1 MRISVEDKQGL
12 FKSLKVEV
20 EGDVVR
26 SALDEV
32 YNYLRQNAEVEGF
45 RKGKAPLWIIRAKFK
60 EYIQE
65 EVGKK
70 VANATLASA
79 IQASGLKP
87 VADIYLEKVELEEK
101 EQRLSYSV
109 YFEVPP
115 EFELQKVEG
124 LEVEIKKLE
133 FSEDL
138 VKQRIEEIRQEHVVW
153 EPVEREVKEG
163 DLVVVEYKVQELESG
178 ESTEGET
185 SGVIGTKTFR
195 EEIEKEL
202 IGKREGDSFVLEDL
216 TLYDVDGKPA
226 GKAKVEITVKG
237 IKEKLLPELNDDF
250 AKELGYG
257 ETWAEAEEK
266 IREEVRASI
275 ENMKKAM
282 IADAVAIK
290 LVQMHQFDVPQ
301 TLLQRELSHLV
312 ERRVRELS
320 QWGIDPKYLDYKAI
334 AQELTPHAV
343 FNIKLRF
350 ILDKYA
356 VQKNIEVST
365 EELQQRIEGLA
376 QAYERTPE
384 EMREFLQ
391 RENLL
396 PVLEEDIKR
405 EKALEDIVSK
415 AVVKETEEKKEEKDE
430 NT

>member
-65 EVGKK
+65 EVGKR
-70 VANATLASA
+70 VANATLSSA
-79 IQASGLKP
+79 IQESGLKP
-87 VADIYLEKVELEEK
+87 VADIYLEKVELEELSQK
-101 EQRLSYSV
+101 LSYSV
-109 YFEVPP
+109 SFEVPP
-115 EFELQKVEG
+115 EFELQNVEG
-124 LEVEIKKLE
+124 LEVEIKRVE
-133 FSEDL
+133 FNEDL
-138 VKQRIEEIRQEHVVW
+138 VKQRIEEIRQEHAVW
-153 EPVEREVKEG
+153 EPVEREVKEE
-163 DLVVVEYKVQELESG
+163 DLVVVDYKVQELESG
-178 ESTEGET
+178 ETTEGET

-202 IGKREGDSFVLEDL
+202 IGRKEGDSFVLEDL

-226 GKAKVEITVKG
+226 GKARVEITVKG

-250 AKELGYG
+250 AKELGLG

-266 IREEVRASI
+266 IKEEL
-275 ENMKKAM
+275 KANLEDLKRGM
-282 IADAVAIK
+282 ISDAVAIK
-290 LVQMHQFDVPQ
+290 LVQIHEFDIPQ

-320 QWGIDPKYLDYKAI
+320 QWGIDPKYLDYKTI
-334 AQELTPHAV
+334 AQGLTPQAV
-343 FNIKLRF
+343 FNIKLRY

-356 VQKNIEVST
+356 KQKNIDVST
-365 EELQQRIEGLA
+365 EEIQQKIEALA
-376 QAYERTPE
+376 QTYERTAE
-384 EMREFLQ
+384 EMREFLE

-396 PVLEEDIKR
+396 PVLEEDIRR
-405 EKALEDIVSK
+405 EKALEGIVSK
-415 AVVKETEEKKEEKDE
+415 AVVKEIEEKKEEKDE

>member
-60 EYIQE
+60 EYIRE
-65 EVGKK
+65 EVGKR
-70 VANATLASA
+70 VANATLSSA
-79 IQASGLKP
+79 IQESGLKP
-87 VADIYLEKVELEEK
+87 VADIYLENVELEEQGQK
-101 EQRLSYSV
+101 LSYSIS
-109 YFEVPP
+109 FEVPP
-115 EFELQKVEG
+115 EFELQNVEG
-124 LEVEIKKLE
+124 LEVEIKKVE
-133 FSEDL
+133 FNEDL
-138 VKQRIEEIRQEHVVW
+138 VKQRIEEIRQEHAVW

-163 DLVVVEYKVQELESG
+163 DLVVVDYKVQELESG
-178 ESTEGET
+178 ETTEGET
-185 SGVIGTKTFR
+185 SGVIGTRTFR

-202 IGKREGDSFVLEDL
+202 IGKKEGDSFVLDDL
-216 TLYDVDGKPA
+216 TLYDVEGKPA
-226 GKAKVEITVKG
+226 GKARVEITVKS

-250 AKELGYG
+250 AKELGLG

-266 IREEVRASI
+266 IREEVKASL
-275 ENMKKAM
+275 ENLRKAM
-282 IADAVAIK
+282 ISDAVAVK
-290 LVQMHQFDVPQ
+290 LVQLHQFEVPQ

-312 ERRVRELS
+312 ERKVRELS

-334 AQELTPHAV
+334 AQELTPQAV
-343 FNIKLRF
+343 FNIKLRYV
-350 ILDKYA
+350 LEKYA
-356 VQKNIEVST
+356 QQKNIEVSI
-365 EELQQRIEGLA
+365 EEIQQRIETLA
-376 QAYERTPE
+376 RAYERTVE
-384 EMREFLQ
+384 EMREFLE

-415 AVVKETEEKKEEKDE
+415 AVVKETEDKKEEKNE

>member
-1 MRISVEDKQGL
+1 MKISVEDKQGL

-20 EGDVVR
+20 EGDIVR

-32 YNYLRQNAEVEGF
+32 YNYLKQNAEVEGF
-45 RKGKAPLWIIRAKFK
+45 RRGKAPLWVIKAKFK

-79 IQASGLKP
+79 IQVSGLKP
-87 VADIYLEKVELEEK
+87 VADIYLENVELEEK

-216 TLYDVDGKPA
+216 TLYDVEGKPA
-226 GKAKVEITVKG
+226 GKARVEITVKSV
-237 IKEKLLPELNDDF
+237 KEKLLPELNDDF
-250 AKELGYG
+250 AKELGLG

-320 QWGIDPKYLDYKAI
+320 QWGIDPKYLDYRAI
-334 AQELTPHAV
+334 AQELTPQAV

-356 VQKNIEVST
+356 VQKNIEVNT

-405 EKALEDIVSK
+405 EKAFEDIVSK

>member
-1 MRISVEDKQGL
+1 MKVSVEDRQGL
-12 FKSLKVEV
+12 FKNLKVEV
-20 EGDVVR
+20 EGEVVK

-32 YNYLRQNAEVEGF
+32 YNYLKQNAEVEGF
-45 RKGKAPLWIIRAKFK
+45 RRGKAPLWVIKAKFK

-70 VANATLASA
+70 VANATLAGA
-79 IQASGLKP
+79 IQESGLKP
-87 VADIYLEKVELEEK
+87 VADIYLENVELEEK

-226 GKAKVEITVKG
+226 GKARVEITVKG

-250 AKELGYG
+250 AKELGLG

-266 IREEVRASI
+266 IKEELKANL
-275 ENMKKAM
+275 ENLKKAM
-282 IADAVAIK
+282 ISDAVAIK
-290 LVQMHQFDVPQ
+290 LVQLHEFDIPQ

-312 ERRVRELS
+312 EKRARELS
-320 QWGIDPKYLDYKAI
+320 QWGIDPKYLDYKTI
-334 AQELTPHAV
+334 AQELTLQAV
-343 FNIKLRF
+343 FNIKLRY

-356 VQKNIEVST
+356 QQKNIEVST
-365 EELQQRIEGLA
+365 EEIQKSIEVLA
-376 QAYERTPE
+376 QTYERTAE
-384 EMREFLQ
+384 EMREFLE

>member
-1 MRISVEDKQGL
+1 MKVSVEDRQGL
-12 FKSLKVEV
+12 FKNLKVEV
-20 EGDVVR
+20 EGDVVK

-32 YNYLRQNAEVEGF
+32 YNYLKENAEVEGF
-45 RKGKAPLWIIRAKFK
+45 RKGKAPLWIIRAKFR
-60 EYIQE
+60 EYIKE

-216 TLYDVDGKPA
+216 TLYDVEGKPA
-226 GKAKVEITVKG
+226 GKARVEITVKSV
-237 IKEKLLPELNDDF
+237 KEKVLPELNDDF
-250 AKELGYG
+250 AKELGLG
-257 ETWAEAEEK
+257 ETWTEAEEK
-266 IREEVRASI
+266 IRQEVKANL
-275 ENMKKAM
+275 ENLKKAM
-282 IADAVAIK
+282 ISDAVAIK
-290 LVQMHQFDVPQ
+290 LVQLHEFEIPQ

-320 QWGIDPKYLDYKAI
+320 QWGIDPKYLDYRAI
-334 AQELTPHAV
+334 AQELTPQAV
-343 FNIKLRF
+343 FNIKLRY

-356 VQKNIEVST
+356 QQKNIEVSN
-365 EELQQRIEGLA
+365 EEIQQRIEALA
-376 QAYERTPE
+376 QAYERTAE
-384 EMREFLQ
+384 EMREFLE

-405 EKALEDIVSK
+405 EKAFEDIISK
-415 AVVKETEEKKEEKDE
+415 AVVKEIEEKKEEKKE

>member
-1 MRISVEDKQGL
+1 MKISVEDKQGL

-20 EGDVVR
+20 EGDIVR

-32 YNYLRQNAEVEGF
+32 YNYLKQNAEVEGF
-45 RKGKAPLWIIRAKFK
+45 RRGKAPLWVIKAKFK

-79 IQASGLKP
+79 IQVSGLKP
-87 VADIYLEKVELEEK
+87 VADIYLENVELEEK

-216 TLYDVDGKPA
+216 TLYDVEGKPA
-226 GKAKVEITVKG
+226 GKARVEITVKSV
-237 IKEKLLPELNDDF
+237 KEKLLPELNDDF
-250 AKELGYG
+250 AKELGLG
-257 ETWAEAEEK
+257 ETWTEAEEK
-266 IREEVRASI
+266 IRQEVKANL
-275 ENMKKAM
+275 ENLKNAM
-282 IADAVAIK
+282 ISDAVAIK
-290 LVQMHQFDVPQ
+290 LVQLHEFEVPQ

-320 QWGIDPKYLDYKAI
+320 QWGIDPKYLNYRAI
-334 AQELTPHAV
+334 AQELTPQAV
-343 FNIKLRF
+343 FNIKIRY

-356 VQKNIEVST
+356 QQKNIEVST
-365 EELQQRIEGLA
+365 EEIQQRIEALA
-376 QAYERTPE
+376 QAYERTVE
-384 EMREFLQ
+384 EMREFLE

-396 PVLEEDIKR
+396 PVLEEDIRR

>member
-1 MRISVEDKQGL
+1 MKISVEDRQGL

-20 EGDVVR
+20 EGDIVR

-32 YNYLRQNAEVEGF
+32 YNYLKQNAEVEGF
-45 RKGKAPLWIIRAKFK
+45 RRGKAPLWVIKAKFK

-70 VANATLASA
+70 VANATLAGA
-79 IQASGLKP
+79 IQESGLKP
-87 VADIYLEKVELEEK
+87 VADIYLESVHLEEPSQK
-101 EQRLSYSV
+101 LSYSV
-109 YFEVPP
+109 SFEVPP
-115 EFELQKVEG
+115 EFELENLEG
-124 LEVEIKKLE
+124 LEVKIGKVE
-133 FSEDL
+133 FSDEL
-138 VKQRIEEIRQEHVVW
+138 VKRRIEEIREEHAIW
-153 EPVEREVKEG
+153 EPVEREAREG
-163 DLVVVEYKVQELESG
+163 DLVVVDYRVEETESG
-178 ESTEGET
+178 EHTEGET

-195 EEIEKEL
+195 EEIEREL
-202 IGKREGDSFVLEDL
+202 VGKKEGDSFVLEDL
-216 TLYDVDGKPA
+216 TLYDTEGKPA
-226 GKAKVEITVKG
+226 GKARVEITIKS
-237 IKEKLLPELNDDF
+237 IKEKVLPELNDDF

-334 AQELTPHAV
+334 AQELTPQAV

>member
-1 MRISVEDKQGL
+1 MKVSVEDRQGL
-12 FKSLKVEV
+12 FKNLKVEV
-20 EGDVVR
+20 EGDVVK

-32 YNYLRQNAEVEGF
+32 YNYLKENAEVEGF
-45 RKGKAPLWIIRAKFK
+45 RKGKAPLWIIRAKFR
-60 EYIQE
+60 EYIKE

-216 TLYDVDGKPA
+216 TLYDVEGKPA
-226 GKAKVEITVKG
+226 GKARVEITVKSV
-237 IKEKLLPELNDDF
+237 KEKVLPELNDDF
-250 AKELGYG
+250 AKELGLG
-257 ETWAEAEEK
+257 ETWTEAEEK
-266 IREEVRASI
+266 IRQEVKANL
-275 ENMKKAM
+275 ENLKKAM
-282 IADAVAIK
+282 ISDAVAIK
-290 LVQMHQFDVPQ
+290 LVQLHEFEIPQ

-320 QWGIDPKYLDYKAI
+320 QWGIDPKYLDYRAI
-334 AQELTPHAV
+334 AQELTPQAV
-343 FNIKLRF
+343 FNIKLRY

-356 VQKNIEVST
+356 QQKNIEVSN
-365 EELQQRIEGLA
+365 EEIQQRIEALA
-376 QAYERTPE
+376 QAYERTAE
-384 EMREFLQ
+384 EMREFLE

-396 PVLEEDIKR
+396 PVLEEDIRR

-415 AVVKETEEKKEEKDE
+415 AIVKEIEQKEEKDE

>member
-1 MRISVEDKQGL
+1 MKVSVEDRQGL
-12 FKSLKVEV
+12 FKNLKVEV
-20 EGDVVR
+20 EGDVVK

-32 YNYLRQNAEVEGF
+32 YNYLKENAEVEGF
-45 RKGKAPLWIIRAKFK
+45 RKGKAPLWIIRAKFR
-60 EYIQE
+60 EYIKE

-216 TLYDVDGKPA
+216 TLYDVEGKPA
-226 GKAKVEITVKG
+226 GKARVEITVKSV
-237 IKEKLLPELNDDF
+237 KEKVLPELNDDF
-250 AKELGYG
+250 AKELGLG
-257 ETWAEAEEK
+257 ETWTEAEEK
-266 IREEVRASI
+266 IRQEVKANL
-275 ENMKKAM
+275 ENLKKAM
-282 IADAVAIK
+282 ISDAVAIK
-290 LVQMHQFDVPQ
+290 LVQLHEFEIPQ

-320 QWGIDPKYLDYKAI
+320 QRGIDPKYLDYRAI
-334 AQELTPHAV
+334 AQELTPQAV
-343 FNIKLRF
+343 FNIKLRY

-356 VQKNIEVST
+356 QQKNIEVSN
-365 EELQQRIEGLA
+365 EEIQQRIEALA
-376 QAYERTPE
+376 QAYERTAE
-384 EMREFLQ
+384 EMREFLE

-396 PVLEEDIKR
+396 PVLEEDIRR

-415 AVVKETEEKKEEKDE
+415 AIVKEIEQKEEKDE

>member
-1 MRISVEDKQGL
+1 MKVSVEDRQGL
-12 FKSLKVEV
+12 FKNLKVEV
-20 EGDVVR
+20 EGEVVK

-32 YNYLRQNAEVEGF
+32 YNYLKQNAEVEGF
-45 RKGKAPLWIIRAKFK
+45 RRGKAPLWVIKAKFK

-79 IQASGLKP
+79 IQVSGLKP
-87 VADIYLEKVELEEK
+87 VADIYLENVELEEK

-216 TLYDVDGKPA
+216 TLYDVEGKPA
-226 GKAKVEITVKG
+226 GKARVEITVKSV
-237 IKEKLLPELNDDF
+237 KEKLLPELNDDF
-250 AKELGYG
+250 AKELGLG
-257 ETWAEAEEK
+257 ETWTEAEEK
-266 IREEVRASI
+266 IRQEVKANL
-275 ENMKKAM
+275 ENLKNAM
-282 IADAVAIK
+282 ISDAVAIK
-290 LVQMHQFDVPQ
+290 LVQLHEFEVPQ

-320 QWGIDPKYLDYKAI
+320 QWGIDPKYLNYRAI
-334 AQELTPHAV
+334 AQELTPQAV
-343 FNIKLRF
+343 FNIKIRY

-356 VQKNIEVST
+356 QQKNIEVST
-365 EELQQRIEGLA
+365 EEIQQRIEALA
-376 QAYERTPE
+376 QAYERTVE
-384 EMREFLQ
+384 EMREFLE